1 MTQYRWIRVL
11 LLGGLLFEA
20 PLQAAEQTL
29 NLLEPAALQQMI
41 QRGEKPVLIDVMS
54 RLECMDHGIP
64 DSLCIAEEEF
74 AANAPRLLPDRNRS
88 LVFYGDSDLG
98 DLGERSRGSAAAAI
112 KQGYGQVSVLS
123 GGLPAW
129 KQAGY
134 PTVSRERIPRVPV
147 ESIKPEY
154 FERWISKRRDPLIL
168 DLRREERFKEG
179 HLPGAI
185 NIPLYLLQERY
196 PEIPLNRPVLV
207 VDERGS
213 RTFLAA
219 SYLVRKGVGDVKRL
233 FGGMQMWQAQ
243 VAMAK
248 KKK

>member
-1 MTQYRWIRVL
+1 MKRYGWIEAL
-11 LLGGLLFEA
+11 LLGGLLWGA
-20 PLQAAEQTL
+20 PLQAAEQTP

-41 QRGEKPVLIDVMS
+41 RRGETPMLIDVMS
-54 RLECMDHGIP
+54 HLECMDHSIP
-64 DSLCIAEEEF
+64 GSLCIAEEEF
-74 AANAPRLLPDRNRS
+74 ASKAPRLLPDRNRP

-98 DLGERSRGSAAAAI
+98 ERSRESATAAI
-112 KQGYGQVSVLS
+112 QQGYGRVSILA

-129 KQAGY
+129 KQAGH
-134 PTVSRERIPRVPV
+134 PTFSRERIPRVPV
-147 ESIKPEY
+147 EAIKTEHL
-154 FERWISKRRDPLIL
+154 ERWIAAHRDSLIL
-168 DLRREERFKEG
+168 DLRREARFKEG

-219 SYLVRKGVGDVKRL
+219 SYLVRKGIGDVKCL
-233 FGGMQMWQAQ
+233 LGGMQMWQAQ
-243 VAMAK
+243 TAMAK
-248 KKK
+248 KK